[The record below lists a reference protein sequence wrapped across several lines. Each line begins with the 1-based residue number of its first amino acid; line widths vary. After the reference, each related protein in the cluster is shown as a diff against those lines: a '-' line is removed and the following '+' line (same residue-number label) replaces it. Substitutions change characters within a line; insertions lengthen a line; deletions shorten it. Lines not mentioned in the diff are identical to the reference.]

1 MANDTSLTP
10 MMEQYFRIKA
20 EVRDAFLFFRL
31 GDFYEMFYE
40 DAKLAAPILGLA
52 LTSRQKVP
60 MCGVPY
66 HAVNSYL
73 TKLLRLGHKVAIC
86 DQVEDP
92 KSAKGV
98 VKREVIKVLTPGTA
112 VEIESDDAKETT
124 FIASVDLEDDGWG
137 LALADLVSGEM
148 RTVEGDWSDLK
159 TLADEM
165 FRAAPKEI
173 LFPEG
178 AEERLGRV
186 LAANGLVSVPKSPAE
201 PWLFDFPQAS
211 RVLLD
216 HFGAR
221 SLAGFGLA
229 DRNRAVSAAGALLY
243 YMKKVR
249 RDSLGLIDRISY
261 LHSGD
266 RLNLD
271 ATTIRNLEL
280 VRNLRDG
287 RVKDSLL
294 DVIDFTVTAPG
305 GRLLRAWLLQPLFDT
320 AGIADRLDAVEEALR
335 LTINRQELRELIA
348 AVHDLERLVGKIS
361 LAAANPRD
369 LVALKMSLGPL
380 PGIQEGIR
388 ALSAKLFRDIL
399 GRWDSASDVVDL
411 IEKAILD
418 EPAFLLTEGGIIK
431 DGHHAELDDLRSV
444 SRSGKT
450 LIAQIEKRERERTG
464 IGSLKVR
471 YNKVFGYYIEVTKPH
486 LPQVPSDYMR
496 KQTLVGS
503 ERFLTPELKDYEE
516 KVLHAEERI
525 GVLEHQ
531 LFLEVREAVAR
542 ETHRLQRIAADVA
555 CIDVL
560 LSMAEC
566 AARRDYVRP
575 EVDEG
580 EAIVIREGRHPVIE
594 VSQGEPF
601 IPNDTDID
609 GGDNQILIITGP
621 NMGGKSTYLRQVAL
635 ISILGQAGSFVPAKS
650 ARLGLVDKIFT
661 RIGAMDFL
669 SVGQSTFMVE
679 MLETAGILHNATSRS
694 LILLDEVG
702 RGTSTFDGLSIAWAV
717 AEYLHEREGLRAKT
731 LFATHYH
738 ELTELALTL
747 KRIKN
752 YHVAVKEWKD
762 EVIFLRKII
771 PGPSD
776 QSYGIHVAKLAGIPR
791 DVIDRAREILFNLEN
806 QELDEAGLPRLAY
819 RTRKNHD
826 RSQLMLFA
834 EDREFALLKDMR
846 SEIEELDLS
855 SLTPL
860 EVLNILGG
868 LKNRLKPGTKPQ

>member
-1 MANDTSLTP
+1 MANDSSLTP
-10 MMEQYFRIKA
+10 MMEQYFRIKG
-20 EVRDAFLFFRL
+20 EHRDAFLFFRL

-40 DAKLAAPILGLA
+40 DAKRAAPLLGLA
-52 LTSRQKVP
+52 LTSRQKVL

-66 HAVNSYL
+66 HAVTSYL
-73 TKLLRLGHKVAIC
+73 TKLLRLGYKVAIC
-86 DQVEDP
+86 EQVEDP
-92 KSAKGV
+92 RTAKGV

-112 VEIESDDAKETT
+112 VEIESDDAKEST
-124 FIASVDLEDDGWG
+124 FIASLELGEEGWG
-137 LALADLVSGEM
+137 LALADLISGEM
-148 RTVEGDWSDLK
+148 RILEGEWPDLK
-159 TLADEM
+159 ALADEM
-165 FRAAPKEI
+165 FKAAPKEI
-173 LFPEG
+173 LFAEG
-178 AEERLGRV
+178 AEEMLGRV
-186 LAANGLVSVPKSPAE
+186 LTANGLTSVPKSPAE
-201 PWLFDFPQAS
+201 PWLFDYPQAS
-211 RVLLD
+211 HVLLD

-229 DRNRAVSAAGALLY
+229 DKSRAVSAAGALLY

-249 RDSLGLIDRISY
+249 RDSLALIDRISY
-261 LHSGD
+261 LHSGG
-266 RLNLD
+266 RLSLD

-305 GRLLRAWLLQPLFDT
+305 GRLLRAWLLQPLFD
-320 AGIADRLDAVEEALR
+320 AAAIRERLDAVEEALR
-335 LTINRQELRELIA
+335 LTIERRELRDLFA
-348 AVHDLERLVGKIS
+348 GVHDLERLVGKIS
-361 LAAANPRD
+361 LAAAGPRD
-369 LVALKMSLGPL
+369 LVALKKSLAPL
-380 PGIQEGIR
+380 PGIQAGLR
-388 ALSAKLFRDIL
+388 PFAAKLFREIV
-399 GRWDSASDVVDL
+399 GRWDNAGDVAGL
-411 IEKAILD
+411 IDRAILD

-431 DGHHAELDDLRSV
+431 DGSNAELDDLRSV

-450 LIAQIEKRERERTG
+450 FIAQMEKRERERTG

-471 YNKVFGYYIEVTKPH
+471 YNKVFGYYIEVTKPN
-486 LPQVPSDYMR
+486 LPRVPPDYMR

-525 GVLEHQ
+525 GELEHK
-531 LFLEVREAVAR
+531 LFLDIREAVAR
-542 ETHRLQRIAADVA
+542 ETHRLLRIAADVA
-555 CIDVL
+555 CLDVL
-560 LSMAEC
+560 LALAEC
-566 AARRDYVRP
+566 AAQRNYVRP

-580 EAIVIREGRHPVIE
+580 DAIVIRDGRHPVIE

-601 IPNDTDID
+601 IPNDTDLD

-635 ISILGQAGSFVPAKS
+635 IAILGQTGSFVPAKS
-650 ARLGLVDKIFT
+650 ANLGLVDRIFT

-679 MLETAGILHNATSRS
+679 MLETASILHNATPRS

-752 YHVAVKEWKD
+752 YHVAVKEWKG
-762 EVIFLRKII
+762 EVLFLRKII

-791 DVIDRAREILFNLEN
+791 DVIDRAREILFNLEK
-806 QELDEAGLPRLAY
+806 QELDEAGAPRLAY
-819 RTRKNHD
+819 RTRQGPD

-834 EDREFALLKDMR
+834 EDREFALLQEMR
-846 SEIEELDLS
+846 SEIDELDLS
-855 SLTPL
+855 TLTPL
-860 EVLNILGG
+860 EALNILGG
-868 LKNRLKPGTKPQ
+868 LKDRLKPDPKPQ